1 MEPSTI
7 ALLTDALD
15 DRPLDAVAEWC
26 ARRGIDGL
34 ELGAG
39 GYSPAPHLDAL
50 RHGADLAGRD
60 VVALNASGNPLHPD
74 ARIRAQ
80 HDHAL
85 RDALR
90 LAAGP
95 RGPRAAA
102 VRGGP
107 RRAGG
112 RAWPARA

>member
-15 DRPLDAVAEWC
+15 DRSLDAVAEWC

-34 ELGAG
+34 ELGVG
-39 GYSPAPHLDAL
+39 GYSPATHPAAP
-50 RHGADLAGRD
+50 RHGADLAGRA

-80 HDHAL
+80 HDRAL

-90 LAAGP
+90 LAAALAVPRVVAVSGRP
-95 RGPRAAA
+95 RGA
-102 VRGGP
+102 GG
-107 RRAGG
+107 GG
-112 RAWPARA
+112 RARV